1 MTDSKNIQNDISIA
15 LGAKQMALP
24 NNDLE
29 EQANLGL
36 GQKKTW
42 EKDEEG
48 EYENTKGLDN

>member
-15 LGAKQMALP
+15 LGAKQMASP